1 MTSWSWP
8 WTSPTMTTD
17 WSGRGSTR
25 TRLGSWWSPE
35 AAVMTSR
42 WTTGAG
48 STVGSWS
55 AGRWREHQSRV
66 EVSPATQSRVSRP
79 SSGHSTGRGRR
90 GGSGGG
96 SAAAAA
102 PLGCDMACDGFDAL
116 GLDFS
121 PLFAVLSLF
130 LHFFFGCKLHRWPG
144 FARPC
149 WQRRLPLLFSSSTRL
164 FQFAL
169 GQGYKNWRAAK
180 IGWWNIPPVLVK
192 ISKIR
197 MNSRRNIR
205 SFQNRLPPV

>member
-66 EVSPATQSRVSRP
+66 EASPATQSRVSRP

-130 LHFFFGCKLHRWPG
+130 LHFFLAANCTDGLRVPVGCCGSGGCLYFFPPPPAYFSLLW
-144 FARPC
+144 ARV
-149 WQRRLPLLFSSSTRL
+149 T
-164 FQFAL
+164 
-169 GQGYKNWRAAK
+169 K
-180 IGWWNIPPVLVK
+180 IGGPQKLGGGT
-192 ISKIR
+192 
-197 MNSRRNIR
+197 SRR
-205 SFQNRLPPV
+205 F